1 LISTR
6 WILKGF
12 VIMNSDPVSP
22 EQFAQHP
29 DPIPTI
35 PHAPPKALTLSPSA
49 QHRYRWIF
57 GIALLLG
64 VSGMAIAHTQFGS
77 KDSEPSATVQSL
89 SVETVQLEPAT
100 AYEVRRTYTGEIVAR
115 RSSDLGFEQSGTVIE
130 ILVNEGD
137 PVAAN
142 QPLVYLDTRS
152 LQAQRQQLIAQR
164 DQALAQLQ
172 ELETG
177 ARTETIAAARAAVAD
192 LEQQVA
198 LAQLQKARREGL
210 YQEGAI
216 AREDLDQQTFNLG
229 SLESRLN
236 QSQSQLDELLAGA
249 RQEQVMS
256 QQANVRQLDARLQA
270 IEIDLEKS
278 LLRSP
283 FSGRVS
289 QRLVDEGVVVSGGQS
304 VLRLVEGGDLEA
316 RIGVPVDLANRLIIG
331 SPQSV
336 QVGNQS
342 YPAQVTA
349 LLPELDTNTRTVTI
363 VLQFSPE
370 SNIAIGQTAQ
380 LLLSDTQPEDGYWL
394 PATALV
400 PGDRGLWSVYVLNEN
415 DADDTQGS
423 YIVARRDVEVLHTEG
438 DNSLT
443 QEQRV
448 FVRGLLQPGERA
460 ITSGTHRIVSGQ
472 RVTISP

>member
-1 LISTR
+1 
-6 WILKGF
+6 
-12 VIMNSDPVSP
+12 M
-22 EQFAQHP
+22 
-29 DPIPTI
+29 
-35 PHAPPKALTLSPSA
+35 
-49 QHRYRWIF
+49 
-57 GIALLLG
+57 LLLALPG
-64 VSGMAIAHTQFGS
+64 VAIAHTQFFRNAA
-77 KDSEPSATVQSL
+77 EPTQSVQPL
-89 SVETVQLEPAT
+89 SVETVRLKPASS
-100 AYEVRRTYTGEIVAR
+100 YEVRRTYTGEIVAR
-115 RSSDLGFEQSGTVIE
+115 RSSELGFEQSGTVIE
-130 ILVNEGD
+130 LLLAEGD
-137 PVAAN
+137 TVTAN
-142 QPLVYLDTRS
+142 QPLARLDTRS

-177 ARTETIAAARAAVAD
+177 ARPETIAAARAAVAD

-229 SLESRLN
+229 SLQNRLN
-236 QSQSQLDELLAGA
+236 QAQSQLDELLAGT

-256 QQANVRQLDARLQA
+256 QQATVRQLDASLQA
-270 IEIDLEKS
+270 IEIELEKS
-278 LLRSP
+278 VLRSP

-304 VLRLVEGGDLEA
+304 VLRLVEGGELEA
-316 RIGVPVDLANRLIIG
+316 RIGVPVDMSNRLTIG
-331 SPQSV
+331 SPQSL

-342 YPAQVTA
+342 YDAQITA

-370 SNIAIGQTAQ
+370 SDVAIGQTAQ
-380 LLLSDTQPEDGYWL
+380 LLISDTQPEDGYWL

-400 PGDRGLWSVYVLNEN
+400 PSDRGLWSVYVVNEN
-415 DADDTQGS
+415 DADETKGS
-423 YIVARRDVEVLHTEG
+423 YVVARRDVEVLHTKA
-438 DNSLT
+438 DDSST

-460 ITSGTHRIVSGQ
+460 IVTGTHRIVSGQ
-472 RVTISP
+472 TVTVSP

>member
-1 LISTR
+1 
-6 WILKGF
+6 
-12 VIMNSDPVSP
+12 MNSDPVSP
-22 EQFAQHP
+22 EQFAQR
-29 DPIPTI
+29 
-35 PHAPPKALTLSPSA
+35 PHLIHTASQAPLKELPPSHSS
-49 QHRYRWIF
+49 QRRHRWSFF

-64 VSGMAIAHTQFGS
+64 VSGMAIAHTQFFRNAA
-77 KDSEPSATVQSL
+77 EPTQSVQPL
-89 SVETVQLEPAT
+89 SVETIRLEPASS
-100 AYEVRRTYTGEIVAR
+100 YEVRRTYTGEIVAR
-115 RSSDLGFEQSGTVIE
+115 RSSELGFEQSGTVIE

-142 QPLVYLDTRS
+142 QTLARLDTRS

-177 ARTETIAAARAAVAD
+177 ARPETIAAARAAVAD

-229 SLESRLN
+229 SLENRLN
-236 QSQSQLDELLAGA
+236 QAQSQLDELLAGT

-256 QQANVRQLDARLQA
+256 QQANVRQLDASLQA
-270 IEIDLEKS
+270 IEIELEKS
-278 LLRSP
+278 VLRSP

-304 VLRLVEGGDLEA
+304 VLRLVEGGELEA
-316 RIGVPVDLANRLIIG
+316 RIGVPVEMANRLTIG
-331 SPQSV
+331 SQQSL

-342 YPAQVTA
+342 YPAQITA

-363 VLQFSPE
+363 VLLFRPE
-370 SNIAIGQTAQ
+370 ADVTLGQTAQ
-380 LLLSDTQPEDGYWL
+380 LRISETQPAEGYWL

-400 PGDRGLWSVYVLNEN
+400 PGDRGLWSVYVVNEN

-423 YIVARRDVEVLHTEG
+423 YVVARRDVEVLHTEG
-438 DNSLT
+438 DDSST